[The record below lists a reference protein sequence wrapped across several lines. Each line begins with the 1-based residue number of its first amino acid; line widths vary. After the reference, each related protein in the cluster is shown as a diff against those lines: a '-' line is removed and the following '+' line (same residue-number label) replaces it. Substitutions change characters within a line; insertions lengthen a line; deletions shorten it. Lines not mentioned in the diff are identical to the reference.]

1 MPYFHATALKELG
14 CQLLEQVGVPSTEA
28 DLVADHLVESG
39 LLGHDSHSVLRYPQ
53 YVNMVREGKVV
64 PGAPLEIDTET
75 PYSACLRGGWN
86 YGPVTAT
93 QAMDLAIA
101 KAAKGALS
109 VVTVTHCNHIA
120 RLGRFA
126 AQAAHQN
133 MIAIL
138 FSNGH
143 GADLSTAPFGGRQRR
158 LPTNPMC
165 FALPTDQDWPIIL
178 DMTTSMVSGGALRL
192 FRNLG
197 TPVPD
202 GRIIDAQGK
211 PTTDPEAY
219 YDSPPGS
226 ILPLGMPSSGHKGF
240 GLSILVDLLAGALS
254 GGGCSQANSPVS
266 GNALFIAVL
275 NITAFIDLEEYL
287 GETARFIA
295 SIKSSPP
302 TEGFKEV
309 MLPGEK
315 AHQTYLQ
322 RQREGLEVDPAAWA
336 EITALATE
344 LEVALPTPL

>member
-1 MPYFHATALKELG
+1 M
-14 CQLLEQVGVPSTEA
+14 LEQVGVPQAEA

-53 YVNMVREGKVV
+53 YVNMARDGTVT
-64 PGAPLEIDTET
+64 PGAPLETDQET
-75 PYSACLRGGWN
+75 AYTARLGGGWN
-86 YGPVTAT
+86 FGPVTAT
-93 QAMDLAIA
+93 QAMDVAIA
-101 KAAKGALS
+101 KAATGALS
-109 VVTVTHCNHIA
+109 VVTVTRCNHIA

-126 AQAAHQN
+126 AQAARQN

-165 FALPTDQDWPIIL
+165 FALPTDQDWPIVL

-197 TPVPD
+197 TPVPA
-202 GRIIDAQGK
+202 GRIIDAQGN
-211 PTTDPEAY
+211 PTTDPAAY
-219 YDSPPGS
+219 YGPPPGAM
-226 ILPLGMPSSGHKGF
+226 LPLGMPHSGHKGF
-240 GLSILVDLLAGALS
+240 GLAVLVDLLAGALS
-254 GGGCSQANSPVS
+254 GGGCSQADPPVS

-275 NITAFIDLEEYL
+275 NISAFTPLEEYL
-287 GETARFIA
+287 SETARFIA

-302 TEGFKEV
+302 AAGFTEV

-322 RQREGLEVDPAAWA
+322 RQRDGLEVDATAW
-336 EITALATE
+336 EQITALATE
-344 LEVALPTPL
+344 LGVTLPMPL